1 MGFQFIASDNDS
13 RSYDGPNSLIGTPIA
28 VSMADAILY
37 SILISSYTLSF
48 SVLDIHTISSDSMAH
63 VGQSH
68 CTESGLAEITALTL
82 FNDDFYFS
90 LD

>member
-1 MGFQFIASDNDS
+1 
-13 RSYDGPNSLIGTPIA
+13 
-28 VSMADAILY
+28 
-37 SILISSYTLSF
+37 
-48 SVLDIHTISSDSMAH
+48 MAH